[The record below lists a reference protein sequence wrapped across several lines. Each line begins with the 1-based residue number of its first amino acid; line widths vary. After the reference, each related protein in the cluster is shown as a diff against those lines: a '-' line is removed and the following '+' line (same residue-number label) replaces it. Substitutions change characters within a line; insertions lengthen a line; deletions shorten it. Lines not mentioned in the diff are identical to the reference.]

1 MVEILEFGIHEGIPS
16 VGNACEAS
24 KRGQV
29 CPACVDLAAS
39 AVQSGRII
47 VGKDNNM
54 INIQAFINPQVQDSE
69 ALLEFAEA
77 LTDRAPAIERDMAR
91 LAQVPTDRAVIADIF
106 RAMHN
111 IKGDAA
117 MCKVEMVAL
126 IAHPVE
132 SLLTRLRSGELRYSR
147 LLGEVILLAVDRLE
161 LATESLVARKP
172 LSHLKLVEL
181 VEGLEKLCLAQQS
194 ELDRLAAQVI
204 QAVTGFRPQGA
215 LRATVNRPSA
225 QAVAQDHVLP
235 DLQFF
240 RSLALQFEA
249 RSPLFQGRTQRIL
262 DLALETNRAAGTK
275 VDARQ
280 LEAAVYMHDVGM
292 MFLPE
297 PVWLKTGR
305 LSEAERQALQTH
317 CGFGAGLLDRMAG
330 WQAAKEMVL
339 QHHEMPDGAGYPN
352 GLKDDKICA
361 GAKILA
367 IVDAFEAV
375 TLKHSARG
383 QKVSI
388 LRAIAEV
395 NACDKQFAPDW
406 IEPFNTVIRRLL
418 EQQ

>member
-1 MVEILEFGIHEGIPS
+1 MV
-16 VGNACEAS
+16 
-24 KRGQV
+24 
-29 CPACVDLAAS
+29 
-39 AVQSGRII
+39 
-47 VGKDNNM
+47 
-54 INIQAFINPQVQDSE
+54 NIQALINPRVPDSE

-77 LTDRAPAIERDMAR
+77 LTDRAPDIERDMAR
-91 LAQVPTDRAVIADIF
+91 LAQAPTDRVVIADIF

-117 MCKVEMVAL
+117 MCKVEMAAL
-126 IAHPVE
+126 IAHPIE

-147 LLGEVILLAVDRLE
+147 MMGEAILLAVDRLE
-161 LATESLVARKP
+161 LATEALVARKP

-204 QAVTGFRPQGA
+204 QSVTGFRPQETLKAKIGKS
-215 LRATVNRPSA
+215 SA
-225 QAVAQDHVLP
+225 QPMAQDHVVP
-235 DLQFF
+235 DLHFF
-240 RSLALQFEA
+240 RSLAFQYEA
-249 RSPLFQGRTQRIL
+249 RSPLLQGRTGRIL
-262 DLALETNRAAGTK
+262 ELAMETNRAAGSP
-275 VDARQ
+275 VDATQ

-297 PVWLKTGR
+297 SIWLKTGKV
-305 LSEAERQALQTH
+305 SEEERHALQAH
-317 CGFGAGLLDRMAG
+317 PGLAAGLVERMQG
-330 WQAAKEMVL
+330 WKAAAEMVL

-352 GLKDDKICA
+352 GSMDDKICG

-375 TLKHSARG
+375 TLKHNVRG
-383 QKVSI
+383 HKRSI

-395 NACDKQFAPDW
+395 NACDKQFAPEW
-406 IEPFNTVIRRLL
+406 IEPFNTVVRRML

>member
-1 MVEILEFGIHEGIPS
+1 MV
-16 VGNACEAS
+16 NACDAS
-24 KRGQV
+24 KLARR
-29 CPACVDLAAS
+29 CPDARRVDLAGA
-39 AVQSGRII
+39 AVQSGWII
-47 VGKDNNM
+47 SHKDNYM
-54 INIQAFINPQVQDSE
+54 VNIQALINPRVQDRE

-77 LTDRAPAIERDMAR
+77 LSDRAPEIERDMAR
-91 LAQVPTDRAVIADIF
+91 LGQVPADRVVIADIF

-117 MCKVEMVAL
+117 MCKVEMAAL
-126 IAHPVE
+126 IAHPIE

-161 LATESLVARKP
+161 LAVEALVGRKP

-181 VEGLEKLCLAQQS
+181 VEGLEKLCQAQQAG
-194 ELDRLAAQVI
+194 LDRLAAQVI
-204 QAVTGFRPQGA
+204 QAVTGFRPQESRKIPA
-215 LRATVNRPSA
+215 ESLSP
-225 QAVAQDHVLP
+225 QAMVQDQVIP

-240 RSLALQFEA
+240 RALALQFEA
-249 RSPLFQGRTQRIL
+249 RSALFQGRTGRIL
-262 DLALETNRAAGTK
+262 ELALETNRAAGSR
-275 VDARQ
+275 VDATQ

-297 PVWLKTGR
+297 ALWLKMGK
-305 LSEAERQALQTH
+305 LNAAERRALQTH
-317 CGFGAGLLDRMAG
+317 CGYGAKLLARMAG
-330 WQAAKEMVL
+330 WEAAAEMVL

-352 GLKDDKICA
+352 GIRGDKICA

-383 QKVSI
+383 HKISV

-395 NACDKQFAPDW
+395 NACDKQFAPVW
-406 IEPFNTVIRRLL
+406 IEPFNSVIRHML
-418 EQQ
+418 EQ